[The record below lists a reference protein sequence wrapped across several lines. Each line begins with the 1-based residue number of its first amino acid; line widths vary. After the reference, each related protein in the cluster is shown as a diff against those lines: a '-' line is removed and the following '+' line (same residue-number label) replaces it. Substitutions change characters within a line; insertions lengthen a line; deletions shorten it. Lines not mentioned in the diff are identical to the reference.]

1 MRLGFVD
8 AEKSLLENANGDVF
22 VAVNLPT
29 LGLKS
34 KQSEILTALS
44 VNGISYLNDSDGYE
58 LTVNTSPVSL
68 LGTSK

>member
-1 MRLGFVD
+1 MVD

-34 KQSEILTALS
+34 KQSEILIPVS
-44 VNGISYLNDSDGYE
+44 VLGISSLNASDGYE
-58 LTVNTSPVSL
+58 FTVNTSPVSL